1 MIGDAG
7 VSATSGF
14 STSAA
19 NPYLALLA
27 HYGRE
32 LALTLDTGRIY
43 ELALDGA
50 MALLGAPAAL
60 LCSRPTATAPGQV
73 LQSHAVAPPL
83 AAALAALS
91 PQTTKGHST
100 LTMIVNAE
108 GPGLAPEWQALGEVL
123 PPDAAAVAHTEGL
136 ELLLMLPVEQEPPAL
151 LHLLAPP
158 PPLLPLDA
166 LAALRLLLNQVSVA
180 LRNARLYLQATAWAQ
195 RLTALQTAGAEI
207 GATLHLASV
216 LATAV
221 QQAVELMGATNG
233 VVALWNPQGRILT
246 AQAATSGTG
255 LLDTGRSTVQ
265 AGEGLAGLVVRDRR
279 LLLRP
284 AGDTLPA
291 LVAVPLLWQGD
302 LLGVLEVEDAQPGR
316 LFSAEDQS
324 LLMLL
329 GQHTAGAIANARL
342 YERAQGRLHQLTVL
356 QDTSRAIIS
365 QLDYDTIL
373 RTVLRN
379 VSSLL
384 GTQRGAVYMP
394 DEHGG
399 GVAIRTL
406 VGVSEAQAL
415 APALVHNEGPIR
427 RVLDAGKT
435 VSVYDLAAEFPSRAG
450 RSSEFCSLLAV
461 PLISQGRVLG
471 ALCLYGLQP
480 RHWSPVEAELLLV
493 FASQAAHAMQNA
505 LLFERLRAEKA
516 TLITT
521 ITSMSDGLVV
531 TDAAGRIILA
541 NPVADGLFAVPF
553 THSEGENLLTLL
565 AHTPYMLDYRGGDP
579 TGDLLDVVLGQ
590 GTPYRGEIEVRGT
603 SSRTLEFSF
612 LPVTRSSRLITG
624 GLAVFHDI
632 TELRR
637 LNDLKSDFLSMVS
650 HELRTPLT
658 SIKGFVKLVL
668 LGDLGPL
675 TAEQQEC
682 LEVADREADRLS
694 HLINDLLDISRIE
707 AGTVKFSW
715 ETLAPAPLV
724 AEVLTVLQPQADDM
738 QLMLGASLPPALPP
752 VRGDRQRIIQIL
764 TNLVGNAIKFT
775 PPGGKVCVTAV
786 ADGADLRVQVS
797 DNGIGIAAPALAHI
811 FDRFYQVD
819 SSHARARGGTGLGLA
834 ITRQLVEGHGGTIK
848 VISTPSVGTTVE
860 FTLPWPR
867 CNHNVGRPAELLKKK
882 DAR

>member
-1 MIGDAG
+1 MTGDTG
-7 VSATSGF
+7 PLVLSALPPPT
-14 STSAA
+14 T
-19 NPYLALLA
+19 NPYLAVLA

-50 MALLGAPAAL
+50 MALLMAPAAL
-60 LCSRPTATAPGQV
+60 LCSRATATAPGRV
-73 LQSHAVAPPL
+73 LQVHAVTPPL
-83 AAALAALS
+83 AAALVALP
-91 PQTTKGHST
+91 PQATRGHST
-100 LTMIVNAE
+100 LTMIINAE
-108 GPGLAPEWQALGEVL
+108 GPALAPEWRAVSEVL
-123 PPDAAAVAHTEGL
+123 PPPVAADAHALGL
-136 ELLLMLPVEQEPPAL
+136 ELLLTLPVEQEPPAL

-158 PPLLPLDA
+158 PPLLPPDA
-166 LAALRLLLNQVSVA
+166 LAALRLLLNQVGVA

-195 RLTALQTAGAEI
+195 RLTALQMACAEI

-216 LATAV
+216 LATAA
-221 QQAVELMGATNG
+221 QRAVELVGATGG
-233 VVALWNPQGRILT
+233 VVALWNPQGRVLT
-246 AQAATSGTG
+246 AQATTSGAG
-255 LLDTGRSTVQ
+255 LLDTGRSTAQ

-284 AGDTLPA
+284 ATDPRPA
-291 LVAVPLLWQGD
+291 LVAVPLLWQSD

-316 LFSAEDQS
+316 RFSAEDQS

-342 YERAQGRLHQLTVL
+342 YERAQSRLHQLTVL

-394 DEHGG
+394 DEQGS
-399 GVAIRTL
+399 GVAIRTV

-415 APALVHNEGPIR
+415 DAALIQPEGPIR
-427 RVLDAGKT
+427 RVLEAGKT
-435 VSVYDLAAEFPSRAG
+435 AAVYDLAAEFPARRG
-450 RSSEFCSLLAV
+450 GSSEFNSLLAV

-471 ALCLYGLQP
+471 ALCLFAPQP

-553 THSEGENLLTLL
+553 THSEGASLL
-565 AHTPYMLDYRGGDP
+565 ALLARTPYVLDYRGGDP
-579 TGDLLDVVLGQ
+579 TGDLLGVVLGQ
-590 GTPYRGEIEVRGT
+590 GTPYHGEIEVRGP
-603 SSRTLEFSF
+603 SPRTLEFSF
-612 LPVTRSSRLITG
+612 LPVTRSNALITG

-694 HLINDLLDISRIE
+694 HLINDLLDIARIE
-707 AGTVKFSW
+707 AGTVRFSW

-724 AEVLTVLQPQADDM
+724 AEVLTVLQPQADEV
-738 QLMLGASLPPALPP
+738 QLHLAAYLPPALPL

-775 PPGGKVCVTAV
+775 PPGGEVAVTA
-786 ADGADLRVQVS
+786 AEDGAELRVQVR
-797 DNGIGIAAPALAHI
+797 DTGIGIAGPALAYI

-834 ITRQLVEGHGGTIK
+834 ITRQLVEGHGGTIQ
-848 VISTPSVGTTVE
+848 VTSTPGIGTTVE
-860 FTLPWPR
+860 FTLPL
-867 CNHNVGRPAELLKKK
+867 A
-882 DAR
+882 

>member
-1 MIGDAG
+1 MTDDTRPLVPPEFPTG
-7 VSATSGF
+7 T
-14 STSAA
+14 A
-19 NPYLALLA
+19 NRYLAILA

-50 MALLGAPAAL
+50 MAVVAAPAAL
-60 LCSRPTATAPGQV
+60 LCSRPTAAAPGQV
-73 LQSHAVAPPL
+73 LQAHGVAPTL
-83 AAALAALS
+83 GAALATLA
-91 PQTTKGHST
+91 PQTIRGHGT
-100 LTMIVNAE
+100 LTMVSNAA
-108 GPGLAPEWQALGEVL
+108 GPEIAPEWRALGALL
-123 PPDAAAVAHTEGL
+123 PPAPAAIAHAQEL
-136 ELLLMLPVEQEPPAL
+136 ELLLTLPVEQEPPAL
-151 LHLLAPP
+151 LHLLAPA
-158 PPLLPLDA
+158 PPLLPPAA

-195 RLTALQTAGAEI
+195 RLTALQTAGAAI

-221 QQAVELMGATNG
+221 QQAVELVGATSG
-233 VVALWNPQGRILT
+233 ILALWNPQARILT
-246 AQAATSGTG
+246 AAAATQGVS
-255 LLDTGRSTVQ
+255 LLDTGRSTAQ
-265 AGEGLAGLVVRDRR
+265 AGEGLAGAVVRDRR
-279 LLLRP
+279 LVLRP
-284 AGDTLPA
+284 ADDTRPA

-302 LLGVLEVEDAQPGR
+302 LLGVLAVEDAQPAR

-373 RTVLRN
+373 QTVLQK

-384 GTQRGAVYMP
+384 GTQMGAVYMP
-394 DEHGG
+394 DKRGSG
-399 GVAIRTL
+399 IAIRSV
-406 VGVSEAQAL
+406 VGVSAAQAL
-415 APALVHNEGPIR
+415 EPLLVGDDGPIR
-427 RVLDAGKT
+427 RVLEAGKT
-435 VSVYDLAAEFPSRAG
+435 VAVYDLVAELPATARAG
-450 RSSEFCSLLAV
+450 SGDCCSLLAV

-471 ALCLYGLQP
+471 ALCLYAAQP

-553 THSEGENLLTLL
+553 TSSEGESLLTLL
-565 AHTPYMLDYRGGDP
+565 ARSPHLLDYHGGDP
-579 TGDLLDVVLGQ
+579 TADLLDVVLGQ
-590 GTPYRGEIEVRGT
+590 GTPYRGEIEVHSPT
-603 SSRTLEFSF
+603 PRTLEFSF
-612 LPVTRSSRLITG
+612 LPVTRSGALITG

-632 TELRR
+632 TEVRR

-675 TAEQQEC
+675 TTEQQEC

-694 HLINDLLDISRIE
+694 YLINDLLDISRIE
-707 AGTVKFSW
+707 AGTVTFTW

-724 AEVLTVLQPQADDM
+724 AAVLTVLQPQAAD
-738 QLMLGASLPPALPP
+738 LHLTLGADLPPALPV

-775 PPGGKVCVTAV
+775 PPGGRVCVTAAV
-786 ADGADLRVQVS
+786 DGAMLRVQVT
-797 DNGIGIAAPALAHI
+797 DTGIGIAAPALAHI

-819 SSHARARGGTGLGLA
+819 SSNARARGGIGLGLT
-834 ITRQLVEGHGGTIK
+834 ITRQLVEGHGGTIT
-848 VISTPSVGTTVE
+848 VASTPGAGTTVE
-860 FTLPWPR
+860 FTLPLAP
-867 CNHNVGRPAELLKKK
+867 
-882 DAR
+882 

>member
-1 MIGDAG
+1 MIPDDARP
-7 VSATSGF
+7 APIHPAF
-14 STSAA
+14 AA
-19 NPYLALLA
+19 PNRYLAVLA

-50 MALLGAPAAL
+50 VTLLGVPAAL
-60 LCSRPTATAPGQV
+60 LCSRPTATAPGRV
-73 LQSHAVAPPL
+73 LL
-83 AAALAALS
+83 AQGVDLVLGEALAALS
-91 PQTTKGHST
+91 PQTTRSHIT
-100 LTMIVNAE
+100 LTMIFNAE
-108 GPGLAPEWQALGEVL
+108 RPEIAPEWRALTELL
-123 PPDAAAVAHTEGL
+123 PSDAAAVAADQGL
-136 ELLLMLPVEQEPPAL
+136 QLLLTLPVEQEQPAL

-158 PPLLPLDA
+158 PPLLSPDA
-166 LAALRLLLNQVSVA
+166 LAALRLLLGQVSVA
-180 LRNARLYLQATAWAQ
+180 QRNARLYLQATAWAQ

-221 QQAVELMGATNG
+221 QHAVELVGAGTG
-233 VVALWNPQGRILT
+233 VLALWNPQGRVLT
-246 AQAATSGTG
+246 AAAAAYGPA
-255 LLDTGRSTVQ
+255 LLDTGSST
-265 AGEGLAGLVVRDRR
+265 AGPGDGLAGAVVRDRR
-279 LLLRP
+279 LLLRT
-284 AGDTLPA
+284 AAEGAAALPA

-302 LLGVLEVEDAQPGR
+302 LLGVLEVTDQHPTR

-384 GTQRGAVYMP
+384 GTQMGAVYVP
-394 DEHGG
+394 DERD
-399 GVAIRTL
+399 GVIAGRAV
-406 VGVSEAQAL
+406 VGVSMAGAL
-415 APALVHNEGPIR
+415 TPLLTRRDGPIE
-427 RVLDAGKT
+427 RVLQAGKT
-435 VSVYDLAAEFPSRAG
+435 VAIYDLPTVGPPTDTALPPDVR
-450 RSSEFCSLLAV
+450 SLLAV

-471 ALCLYGLQP
+471 ALCIYAPQP

-516 TLITT
+516 TLTTT

-531 TDAAGRIILA
+531 TDAGGRIILA
-541 NPVADGLFAVPF
+541 NPVADALFAVPF
-553 THSEGENLLTLL
+553 TTSEGANLLALL
-565 AHTPYMLDYRGGDP
+565 ARSPYSVDYRGGDP
-579 TGDLLDVVLGQ
+579 TGDLLNVVLGQ
-590 GTPYRGEIEVRGT
+590 GLPYRGEIDVRGPT
-603 SSRTLEFSF
+603 ERTLEFSF
-612 LPVTRSSRLITG
+612 LPVTRSSYQITG

-637 LNDLKSDFLSMVS
+637 VNDLKSDFLSMVS

-668 LGDLGPL
+668 LGEVGPVT
-675 TAEQQEC
+675 TAQREC

-694 HLINDLLDISRIE
+694 RLINDLLDISRIE
-707 AGTVKFSW
+707 AGTVTFTW

-724 AEVLTVLQPQADDM
+724 AEVLTVLQPQAAEVRLT
-738 QLMLGASLPPALPP
+738 LMADLPPTLPP

-764 TNLVGNAIKFT
+764 TNLLGNAIKFT
-775 PPGGKVCVTAV
+775 PPGGAV
-786 ADGADLRVQVS
+786 QVSAAADGAYLRVQVA
-797 DNGIGIAAPALAHI
+797 DTGIGISAPALAHI

-819 SSHARARGGTGLGLA
+819 SSHARAHGGTGLGLA
-834 ITRQLVEGHGGTIK
+834 ITRQLVEGHGGTIQ
-848 VISTPSVGTTVE
+848 VTSTPGAGTTVE
-860 FTLPWPR
+860 FTLPL
-867 CNHNVGRPAELLKKK
+867 AEG
-882 DAR
+882 

>member
-1 MIGDAG
+1 
-7 VSATSGF
+7 
-14 STSAA
+14 
-19 NPYLALLA
+19 
-27 HYGRE
+27 
-32 LALTLDTGRIY
+32 
-43 ELALDGA
+43 
-50 MALLGAPAAL
+50 PAVVPAW
-60 LCSRPTATAPGQV
+60 R
-73 LQSHAVAPPL
+73 
-83 AAALAALS
+83 
-91 PQTTKGHST
+91 
-100 LTMIVNAE
+100 
-108 GPGLAPEWQALGEVL
+108 ALGEVL
-123 PPDAAAVAHTEGL
+123 PPAVAAGAHAQGL
-136 ELLLMLPVEQEPPAL
+136 QLLLTLPVEQEPPAL
-151 LHLLAPP
+151 LHLLASP
-158 PPLLPLDA
+158 PPLLPPDA

-195 RLTALQTAGAEI
+195 RLTALQTAGAAI

-221 QQAVELMGATNG
+221 QQAVELVGATAG
-233 VVALWNPQGRILT
+233 VVALWHPQGRVLT
-246 AQAATSGTG
+246 AQAATHGTG
-255 LLDTGRSTVQ
+255 LLDTGRSTAQ
-265 AGEGLAGLVVRDRR
+265 AGEGLAGAVVRDRR

-284 AGDTLPA
+284 AAAALPA

-302 LLGVLEVEDAQPGR
+302 LLGVLEVEDAQPAR

-373 RTVLRN
+373 QTVLRN

-394 DEHGG
+394 DERGSG
-399 GVAIRTL
+399 ATIRTV
-406 VGVSEAQAL
+406 VGVSEDQAL
-415 APALVHNEGPIR
+415 EAALVQNDGPIR

-435 VSVYDLAAEFPSRAG
+435 VAVYDLAVELPGGRHRGAG
-450 RSSEFCSLLAV
+450 AFCSLLAV

-471 ALCLYGLQP
+471 ALCIYAPQP
-480 RHWSPVEAELLLV
+480 RYWSPVEAELLLV

-553 THSEGENLLTLL
+553 TRSEGESLLTLL
-565 AHTPYMLDYRGGDP
+565 ARSPHVLDYRGGDP
-579 TGDLLDVVLGQ
+579 TGDLLGVVLDQ
-590 GTPYRGEIEVRGT
+590 GMPYRGEIDVRGPT
-603 SSRTLEFSF
+603 QRTLEFSF
-612 LPVTRSSRLITG
+612 LPVTRSNALITG

-675 TAEQQEC
+675 TTEQQEC

-707 AGTVKFSW
+707 AGTVTFTW
-715 ETLAPAPLV
+715 ETVAPAPLV
-724 AEVLTVLQPQADDM
+724 AEVLTMLQPQAADLHLTLHA
-738 QLMLGASLPPALPP
+738 QLPPALPA

-775 PPGGKVCVTAV
+775 PPDGQVCVTAA
-786 ADGADLRVQVS
+786 ADGADLRVQVT
-797 DNGIGIAAPALAHI
+797 DTGIGIAAPALSRI

-834 ITRQLVEGHGGTIK
+834 ITRQLVEGHGGTIS
-848 VISTPSVGTTVE
+848 VASTPSVGTTVE
-860 FTLPWPR
+860 FTLPLAA
-867 CNHNVGRPAELLKKK
+867 NA
-882 DAR
+882 